1 MTLLVTDFF
10 QVVSL
15 CIENISALH
24 LPASGD
30 SVHTSYRLL
39 CNIPSS
45 NLEIPSSKLEIP
57 SSDLEIPSS
66 NLNIPSSNLKIPSSD
81 LEVPSSDLEVPSSN
95 LEIPSSNLEIP
106 SSNLEIPSSN
116 LEIPIPFHFKNDTN
130 TLVGT
135 RHCRV
140 PTRNFY
146 VSRFS

>member
-106 SSNLEIPSSN
+106 SSNLEIP
-116 LEIPIPFHFKNDTN
+116 IPFHFKNDTN